1 MDCSTALL
9 MTAPFLCHCEPVA
22 KPPTKQSIKT
32 KHKKWILVKLVKPIL
47 LTQEFMDC
55 HATASAVSR
64 NDDKT
69 PLVKKWI
76 LAL

>member
-55 HATASAVSR
+55 HALPCKSR
-64 NDDKT
+64 NDNKNAT
-69 PLVKKWI
+69 SVKSGF
-76 LAL
+76 